1 MPLVSLYD
9 RGRGKFETHR
19 EGNVKMEAEIRV
31 MWLQATECQQTP
43 ETGKGNEQILS
54 QSLQREYDPDT
65 VILDFWSQE
74 LLRINLF

>member
-54 QSLQREYDPDT
+54 
-65 VILDFWSQE
+65 
-74 LLRINLF
+74 